1 MAPFPS
7 TGAKKSGWPTFGV
20 KNPVNIVFSGHFSSN
35 PLDWWHSMLTKLTSI
50 ISGHFRN
57 EKKSLKILKIIYR
70 VWLSA
75 TVDAVTCTMQ
85 GWSCVL
91 CRGGCMHYVGMVMCT
106 VRAQLHVS

>member
-7 TGAKKSGWPTFGV
+7 IGAKKSGWPSFGV

-35 PLDWWHSMLTKLTSI
+35 SLDWWHSMLTKLTSI

-75 TVDAVTCTMQ
+75 TV
-85 GWSCVL
+85 
-91 CRGGCMHYVGMVMCT
+91 
-106 VRAQLHVS
+106 

>member
-75 TVDAVTCTMQ
+75 TVPWVFSI
-85 GWSCVL
+85 GP
-91 CRGGCMHYVGMVMCT
+91 
-106 VRAQLHVS
+106 